1 MEFFFLSS
9 ATVRRQKLAQKTNK
23 EKIMSYIFVIISV
36 AVVLFII
43 FYIVSFL
50 RVIIYEKKILKY
62 KKRINS
68 LPKEIK
74 KRTDGMPVNQQQFE
88 KLVEIEQKPLLQ
100 ELEIIET
107 KRQFILDKLPFIK
120 K

>member
-1 MEFFFLSS
+1 
-9 ATVRRQKLAQKTNK
+9 
-23 EKIMSYIFVIISV
+23 VIN
-36 AVVLFII
+36 
-43 FYIVSFL
+43 
-50 RVIIYEKKILKY
+50 YEKKILKY
-62 KKRINS
+62 KKRINN

-88 KLVEIEQKPLLQ
+88 RMIENEQKPLLH
-100 ELEIIET
+100 ELEILET